1 MKNTNN
7 DYSQILNLGS
17 LHEEIA
23 KEQERKKGRTLPIIM
38 MTISLILI
46 GSGVFYPQISKLIET
61 NKNDKNKTVVKKNTD
76 DVLTCS
82 TTTTDTTIGITTT
95 TKNIYTFKNDLLKEL
110 KVTKTYKVIE
120 NNYDAGVSN
129 ISLYNTKYQ
138 ELSTGLASV
147 EGIKLAYNLDNNT
160 LIATTDFSLDKVD
173 QTKIPQN
180 NLITLS
186 NKLDQTKKEI
196 KEIEGKAGHICK

>member
-38 MTISLILI
+38 MIISLILI

-61 NKNDKNKTVVKKNTD
+61 NKNDKDKTVVKKNTD

-138 ELSTGLASV
+138 ELSTGLVSV

>member
-38 MTISLILI
+38 MIISLILI

-160 LIATTDFSLDKVD
+160 LIATTDFLLDKVD

>member
-38 MTISLILI
+38 MIISLILI
-46 GSGVFYPQISKLIET
+46 GSGVFYPQITKLIET
-61 NKNDKNKTVVKKNTD
+61 NKNDKDKTVVKKNTD

-173 QTKIPQN
+173 QKKITQN

>member
-38 MTISLILI
+38 MIISLILI
-46 GSGVFYPQISKLIET
+46 GSGVFYPQITKLIET
-61 NKNDKNKTVVKKNTD
+61 NKNDKDKTVVKKNTD
-76 DVLTCS
+76 DILTCS

>member
-38 MTISLILI
+38 MIISLILI

-61 NKNDKNKTVVKKNTD
+61 NKNDKDKTVVKKNTD

-138 ELSTGLASV
+138 ELSNGLASV

-196 KEIEGKAGHICK
+196 KEIEGKAGHICR

>member
-38 MTISLILI
+38 MIISLILI

>member
-38 MTISLILI
+38 MIISLILI

-61 NKNDKNKTVVKKNTD
+61 NKNDKDKTVVKKNTD

-180 NLITLS
+180 NLITLF

>member
-38 MTISLILI
+38 MIIGLILI
-46 GSGVFYPQISKLIET
+46 GSGIFYPQISKLIET
-61 NKNDKNKTVVKKNTD
+61 NKNDKNKTVVKKKTD

-138 ELSTGLASV
+138 EFSTGLDSV

>member
-38 MTISLILI
+38 MIISLILI

-61 NKNDKNKTVVKKNTD
+61 NKNDKDKTVVKKNTD
-76 DVLTCS
+76 DILTCS

-196 KEIEGKAGHICK
+196 KEIEGKAGHICR

>member
-38 MTISLILI
+38 MIISLILI

-61 NKNDKNKTVVKKNTD
+61 NKNDKDKTVVKKNTD

-138 ELSTGLASV
+138 ELSNGLASV

>member
-23 KEQERKKGRTLPIIM
+23 KEQERKKGRTLPIILM
-38 MTISLILI
+38 IISLILI
-46 GSGVFYPQISKLIET
+46 GSGVFYPQISKLIEI
-61 NKNDKNKTVVKKNTD
+61 NKNDKNKTVVKKKTD

-82 TTTTDTTIGITTT
+82 TTTADTTIGITTT

-147 EGIKLAYNLDNNT
+147 EGIKLAYNLDNST

>member
-38 MTISLILI
+38 MIISLILI

-61 NKNDKNKTVVKKNTD
+61 NKNDKDKTVVKKNTD

-82 TTTTDTTIGITTT
+82 TTTTDTTIGITIT

>member
-23 KEQERKKGRTLPIIM
+23 KEHERKKGRTLPIIM
-38 MTISLILI
+38 MIISLILI

-61 NKNDKNKTVVKKNTD
+61 NKNDKDKTVVKKNTD

>member
-7 DYSQILNLGS
+7 DYRQILNLGS

-23 KEQERKKGRTLPIIM
+23 KQQERKKGRPVPIIM
-38 MTISLILI
+38 MIISLILI

-61 NKNDKNKTVVKKNTD
+61 NKNDKDKTVVKKNTD

>member
-23 KEQERKKGRTLPIIM
+23 KEQERKKEKTLPIIM
-38 MTISLILI
+38 MIISLILI

-61 NKNDKNKTVVKKNTD
+61 NKNDKDKTVVKKNTD

>member
-38 MTISLILI
+38 MIISLILI

-61 NKNDKNKTVVKKNTD
+61 NKNDKDKTVVKKNTD

-147 EGIKLAYNLDNNT
+147 EGIKLAYNLDNST